1 MKNNQIK
8 NLKLY
13 SGCLIIVDMI
23 NGFVKEGMLHDEEI
37 GKKIDRQIE
46 LIKQAKNAGKLI
58 IFIKDSHDKNAAEYE
73 RFGNMPHCL
82 KETSE
87 SELVDELKPFENDI
101 DTISIKKNSTSF
113 IEAPEFRKLI
123 ELMQAN
129 NEFDI
134 IGCCSD
140 ICVFNGAM
148 GLANYLDQWNRR
160 HIIRIHEDA
169 IATYSENER
178 KKYVDAAKLLGE
190 QQGIQYVKNYNF
202 DKGE

>member
-1 MKNNQIK
+1 MKDNQIK
-8 NLKLY
+8 NLKVY

-82 KETSE
+82 KGTSE
-87 SELVDELKPFENDI
+87 SELIDELKPFENDI

-113 IEAPEFRKLI
+113 IEAPEFRELI